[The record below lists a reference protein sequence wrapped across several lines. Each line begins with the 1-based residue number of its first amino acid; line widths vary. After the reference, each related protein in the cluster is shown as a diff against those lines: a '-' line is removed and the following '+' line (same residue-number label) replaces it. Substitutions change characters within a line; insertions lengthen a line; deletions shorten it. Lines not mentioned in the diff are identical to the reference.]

1 MPPFATL
8 PRAGDDTW
16 HLSSLSSGHHTVKGI
31 LCSNI
36 VLSSLRMAGG
46 AFRDGSCSSQDK
58 DAPFG
63 EEGEVFLTDVVI
75 GSQLAS

>member
-1 MPPFATL
+1 M
-8 PRAGDDTW
+8 
-16 HLSSLSSGHHTVKGI
+16 
-31 LCSNI
+31 CSNI